1 MNYSAKKIY
10 VTCGWKEVHEW
21 AAYMQSHMDEVR
33 QSLSQEQV
41 RHEAW
46 YAGQDDG
53 GLYVIGV
60 MDVDDQEASASI
72 AASSS
77 LTIDQVHRQ
86 FKGHWDRSRIR
97 DLQIAPGY
105 PPSFK
110 DCKLV
115 LDARPRSL

>member
-21 AAYMQSHMDEVR
+21 AAYMQSHMDEVS

-60 MDVDDQEASASI
+60 MDVDDQKASAAI
-72 AASSS
+72 AARSS
-77 LTIDQVHRQ
+77 LTIDQVHRH

-97 DLQIAPGY
+97 DLQIA
-105 PPSFK
+105 
-110 DCKLV
+110 
-115 LDARPRSL
+115 LD